1 VSDDNVVAMPGRR
14 PLNEETD
21 AEYLSGRYVAALRS
35 RTLYEAADLAADL
48 LDKPLDMTTIVHV
61 AAIAALGAASAVASD
76 QKGQALGLAK
86 SPDARALVVWK
97 FLEEYGGFDD
107 GPKRI
112 LQFRKMLYPQFGPYF
127 QKVID
132 RNTMNWLMDEAKSI
146 LESGREVA
154 PAVRFHLEGIA
165 AGVAPF
171 GFSVE
176 EG

>member
-1 VSDDNVVAMPGRR
+1 MNNDNVVPMPGRR

-21 AEYLSGRYVAALRS
+21 AEYLANRYVAALRC
-35 RTLYEAADLAADL
+35 RTLGEASDLAADL

-61 AAIAALGAASAVASD
+61 AAIAALASASAVANS
-76 QKGQALGLAK
+76 QQGQTLSLAK
-86 SPDARALVVWK
+86 SPDARGLVVWK

-112 LQFRKMLYPQFGPYF
+112 VQFRKMLYPQFGPYF
-127 QKVID
+127 AKVID
-132 RNTMNWLMDEAKSI
+132 RAVMNWMIDEAKGVLAS
-146 LESGREVA
+146 ERELA

-171 GFSVE
+171 GYEVE
-176 EG
+176 G

>member
-1 VSDDNVVAMPGRR
+1 MSDDNVVPMPGRR
-14 PLNEETD
+14 PLNEEQD
-21 AEYLSGRYVAALRS
+21 FEYLAGRYVAALKCQS
-35 RTLYEAADLAADL
+35 LGDAADLAADL

-61 AAIAALGAASAVASD
+61 AAIAGLAAASAVANSH
-76 QKGQALGLAK
+76 QGRSLGLVK

-112 LQFRKMLYPQFGPYF
+112 VQFRKMLYPQFGPYF

-132 RNTMNWLMDEAKSI
+132 RPTMDWLIERAKEV
-146 LESGREVA
+146 LESGREIA

-165 AGVAPF
+165 AGIPPF